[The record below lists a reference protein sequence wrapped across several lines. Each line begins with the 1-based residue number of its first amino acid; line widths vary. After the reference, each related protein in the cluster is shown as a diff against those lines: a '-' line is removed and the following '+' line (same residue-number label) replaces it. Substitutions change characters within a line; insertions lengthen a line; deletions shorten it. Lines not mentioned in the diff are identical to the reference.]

1 AGEPVQVE
9 VSHPPPAGYQ
19 DSTMQATPAAVTAT
33 GPEHELVGIRVEV
46 FSFGYGKRLFG
57 FKKGPTDYRISIL
70 PMGGYV
76 KFLGEGVFEP
86 NRPMAPD
93 DFAAKTRWQRFLVIV
108 MGPIMNIVLAVLII
122 AGINMVGVSTPVYQD
137 QAPVVGWLEPGSPAA
152 KSDLR
157 IDDRILSINGHAV
170 ATWTD
175 VEMAVSTRPDSV
187 LTLEIGRGDAVLP
200 VSLTTEK
207 RTKYDMGYAGF
218 FGKVLTQVQMVTA
231 GSAAEKGGLK
241 PGDLVEKING
251 EPVYFY
257 KFIETIEK
265 SPDKELTFEVRRG
278 GAPLSLK
285 ITPRRQGQ
293 VGKIGVLQAAQSVT
307 RKYPFF
313 AALGESLQYN
323 KKLVFLIVDFLKK
336 LVTGKA
342 PTSQLGG
349 PLEIAN
355 FSYAALRMGFLAL
368 MSWIAVISLQLGV
381 LNLFPIPV
389 FDGGQLFVLVIE
401 GIFRRDLSP
410 KARNVWMQIGFVIF
424 VVLIVF
430 VILNDFVKKLPNGW
444 RSILP
449 F

>member
-1 AGEPVQVE
+1 MGTIFGTLLAFLIVFGILVFI
-9 VSHPPPAGYQ
+9 
-19 DSTMQATPAAVTAT
+19 
-33 GPEHELVGIRVEV
+33 HELGHFLMAKLVGIRVEV

-93 DFAAKTRWQRFLVIV
+93 DFAAKPRWQRFLVIA
-108 MGPIMNIVLAVLII
+108 MGPIMNIVLAILIV
-122 AGINMVGVSTPVYQD
+122 AGINMVGVSTPEYQD
-137 QAPVVGWLEPGSPAA
+137 QTPVIGWLDPGSPAA
-152 KSDLR
+152 KADLR
-157 IDDRILSINGHAV
+157 IDDQILSINGRRV

-175 VEMAVSTRPDSV
+175 VEMAVGTRPDSV
-187 LTLEIGRGDAVLP
+187 LTLQIRRDGAVQSVP
-200 VSLTTEK
+200 LTTEK

-218 FGKVLTQVQMVTA
+218 YGKVLTQIQMVTA
-231 GSAAEKGGLK
+231 GSPAEKGGLK
-241 PGDLVEKING
+241 PGDLIEKIDG
-251 EPVYFY
+251 ETIYFY

-265 SPDKELTFEVRRG
+265 SPDKELTFEVRRNG
-278 GAPLSLK
+278 EPVILK
-285 ITPRRQGQ
+285 ITPQKQGR

-307 RKYPFF
+307 KKYAFF
-313 AALGESLQYN
+313 AALGQSLRENQR
-323 KKLVFLIVDFLKK
+323 LMFLIVDFLKN
-336 LVTGKA
+336 LVTGQA
-342 PTSQLGG
+342 STRQLGG

-389 FDGGQLFVLVIE
+389 FDGGQLFVLIIE
-401 GIFRRDLSP
+401 SIFRRNLGP
-410 KARNVWMQIGFVIF
+410 KARNIWMQIGFVIF
-424 VVLIVF
+424 VALIVF

-444 RSILP
+444 KSILP

>member
-1 AGEPVQVE
+1 MGTIFGTILSFLIVFGILVFI
-9 VSHPPPAGYQ
+9 
-19 DSTMQATPAAVTAT
+19 
-33 GPEHELVGIRVEV
+33 HELGHFVMAKLVGIRVEV

-57 FKKGPTDYRISIL
+57 FKKGHTDYRISIL

-108 MGPIMNIVLAVLII
+108 MGPVMNIVLALLIV
-122 AGINMVGVSTPVYQD
+122 AGINMVGVNSPVYQD
-137 QAPVVGWLEPGSPAA
+137 QVPVIGWLEPGSPAA
-152 KSDLR
+152 KADLR
-157 IDDRILSINGHAV
+157 IDDHIISINGRKT

-175 VEMAVSTRPDSV
+175 VEMAVSTRPESV
-187 LTLEIGRGDAVLP
+187 LRLEIGRGDAVLRVP
-200 VSLTTEK
+200 LTTEK

-218 FGKVLTQVQMVTA
+218 YGKVLTQVQMVTA
-231 GSAAEKGGLK
+231 GSPAEKGGLK
-241 PGDLVEKING
+241 AGDLIEKIDG
-251 EPVYFY
+251 EPIYFY
-257 KFIETIEK
+257 KFIPTIEK
-265 SPDKELTFEVRRG
+265 NPDRELTFEIRRD
-278 GAPLSLK
+278 GAPMSLK
-285 ITPRRQGQ
+285 ITPRKQGQ
-293 VGKIGVLQAAQSVT
+293 VGKIGVLQAAQSIT

-313 AALGESLQYN
+313 AALGQSIQEN
-323 KKLVFLIVDFLKK
+323 KRLMFLIVDFLKN
-336 LVTGKA
+336 LVTGQA
-342 PTSQLGG
+342 STRQLGG

-389 FDGGQLFVLVIE
+389 FDGGQLFVLIIE
-401 GIFRRDLSP
+401 SIFRRDLSP

-424 VVLIVF
+424 VALIVF

-444 RSILP
+444 KSILP